1 MKTESYAELDR
12 LFTILKNNPEMK
24 IEIGGHTDDVGSDE
38 YNLNL
43 SRERANAVITYLVG
57 KGTTADRL
65 TAKGY
70 GESKPEVP
78 NTNDENR
85 ATNRRVEFR
94 IL

>member
-1 MKTESYAELDR
+1 MNLKINKANNLIVKQVFIEFKATE
-12 LFTILKNNPEMK
+12 INM
-24 IEIGGHTDDVGSDE
+24 
-38 YNLNL
+38 NL
-43 SRERANAVITYLVG
+43 SKERANAVITYLVG
-57 KGTTADRL
+57 KGIASDRL

-85 ATNRRVEFR
+85 AINRRVEFR